1 MNRLEQFNDVL
12 FQENVLNVDSDSPLF
27 DLAALQLVEN
37 KGSVSLEAA
46 SVSQI
51 TNVDI
56 ETCNNHTYTRL
67 STFLQ
72 NSWYGNVVCLGKKRD
87 IPILTMT

>member
-51 TNVDI
+51 TNVD
-56 ETCNNHTYTRL
+56 
-67 STFLQ
+67 
-72 NSWYGNVVCLGKKRD
+72 
-87 IPILTMT
+87 